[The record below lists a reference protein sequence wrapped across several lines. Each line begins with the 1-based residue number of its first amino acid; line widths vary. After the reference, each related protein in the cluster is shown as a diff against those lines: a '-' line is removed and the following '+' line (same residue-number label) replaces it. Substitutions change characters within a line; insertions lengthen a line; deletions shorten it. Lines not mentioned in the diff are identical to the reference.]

1 MVTVSSG
8 NGNGNGYDGKTDHEV
23 IVELEKETAQ
33 QANQIAELMSR
44 FNDSESER
52 LELVKQQN
60 QSTIVKLI
68 FAGVVGLLASTL
80 AISVVSWHTESKNL
94 TEKSLTDLYSLI
106 ERISLVLTGILSTS
120 IAAAFK
126 ARETT
131 NGGT

>member
-1 MVTVSSG
+1 MVTVS

-33 QANQIAELMSR
+33 QAEQIAALMSR

-60 QSTIVKLI
+60 QSAIVKLI
-68 FAGVVGLLASTL
+68 FAGVVALLASTL
-80 AISVVSWHTESKNL
+80 VISVVSWHTESKNL

-131 NGGT
+131 NGGN

>member
-1 MVTVSSG
+1 MVTISSG
-8 NGNGNGYDGKTDHEV
+8 NGNGNGYDGKADHEV

-44 FNDSESER
+44 FNNSESER

-80 AISVVSWHTESKNL
+80 VISVVSWHTESKNL

-106 ERISLVLTGILSTS
+106 ERISLVLTGTLSTS

-131 NGGT
+131 NGGN